1 MKKVLK
7 WGLIGFGVIM
17 FIGAISPK
25 QPEETKNQVAEIKEV
40 KKDIPT
46 STPIPT
52 VQPFNIEVTSQI
64 VKKVNKKYRYFFDI
78 RNKDSKSFE
87 GSVKISI
94 YKANAKS
101 ALAGDTFST
110 NKPIEPTLGNSVFTD
125 ANTGPV
131 SEMGEYGLTDFKYE
145 VIINKQVV
153 KTGEGKVTD
162 KFENLD

>member
-1 MKKVLK
+1 MKKIGK
-7 WGLIGFGVIM
+7 WILIVTVVWI
-17 FIGAISPK
+17 FISAITGNAKSKPA
-25 QPEETKNQVAEIKEV
+25 ENKNEVAKA
-40 KKDIPT
+40 T
-46 STPIPT
+46 AIPT
-52 VQPFNIEVTSQI
+52 VQAESFNIEVTSQI
-64 VKKVNKKYRYFFDI
+64 VKKVNGKYRYFFDI

-153 KTGEGKVTD
+153 KTGEGKITD
-162 KFENLD
+162 KFENLN

>member
-1 MKKVLK
+1 MKKIGK
-7 WGLIGFGVIM
+7 WILIVTVVWIFISVIT
-17 FIGAISPK
+17 GNAKSKPT
-25 QPEETKNQVAEIKEV
+25 ENKNQVAKA
-40 KKDIPT
+40 T
-46 STPIPT
+46 AIPT
-52 VQPFNIEVTSQI
+52 VQAEPFNIEVTSQI
-64 VKKVNKKYRYFFDI
+64 VKKVNGKYRYFFDI

-131 SEMGEYGLTDFKYE
+131 SEMGANGLVDFKYE

-153 KTGEGKVTD
+153 KTGEGKITD
-162 KFENLD
+162 KFENLN

>member
-1 MKKVLK
+1 MKKIGK
-7 WGLIGFGVIM
+7 WILIVTVVWI
-17 FIGAISPK
+17 FISAITGNAKSKPT
-25 QPEETKNQVAEIKEV
+25 ENKNEVAKA
-40 KKDIPT
+40 T
-46 STPIPT
+46 ATPT
-52 VQPFNIEVTSQI
+52 VQAEPFNIEVTSQI
-64 VKKVNKKYRYFFDI
+64 VKKVNGKYRYFFDV
-78 RNKDSKSFE
+78 RNKDSKPFE

-110 NKPIEPTLGNSVFTD
+110 NRPIEPTLGNSVFTD

-153 KTGEGKVTD
+153 KTGEGKITD
-162 KFENLD
+162 KFENLN